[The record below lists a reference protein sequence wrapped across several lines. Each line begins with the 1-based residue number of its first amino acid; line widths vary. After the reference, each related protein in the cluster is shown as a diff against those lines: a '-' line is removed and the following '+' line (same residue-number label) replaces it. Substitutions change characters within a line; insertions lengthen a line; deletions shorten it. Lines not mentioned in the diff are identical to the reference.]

1 MRWEQC
7 FHDVIE
13 SVFQCFAA
21 NLVHNRQEIGYG
33 EYSGVSSG
41 RIFRLLFI
49 QYHGICFLNG
59 FIKKTRK
66 APVNE
71 IRKAVGIK
79 NRLPKYCRATI
90 IWEKIQ

>member
-59 FIKKTRK
+59 FIKKTQETPK
-66 APVNE
+66 TGNKTGK
-71 IRKAVGIK
+71 IISQ
-79 NRLPKYCRATI
+79 RLLGKGDR
-90 IWEKIQ
+90 